1 MGVHSVPPAPL
12 PGIFGARTFGVGTFG
27 AAGTFCEVETL
38 GEAGTVGEDAKAG
51 YWLYLFAYCNDHNTA
66 PESRLKRHNYGVIS
80 KHNKGIKV
88 KMIHRTRKNVLT
100 GKDGISV
107 YLCPADNEERVD
119 KTMEATPVIAIY
131 MLKDI
136 YKVTCSD

>member
-1 MGVHSVPPAPL
+1 MVNCQISVQDELRVAQDEL
-12 PGIFGARTFGVGTFG
+12 VQANVERGIFGARTFGVGTFG
-27 AAGTFCEVETL
+27 AAGTFCEVEKTL
-38 GEAGTVGEDAKAG
+38 VELGTV
-51 YWLYLFAYCNDHNTA
+51 
-66 PESRLKRHNYGVIS
+66 V
-80 KHNKGIKV
+80 
-88 KMIHRTRKNVLT
+88 KNVLT